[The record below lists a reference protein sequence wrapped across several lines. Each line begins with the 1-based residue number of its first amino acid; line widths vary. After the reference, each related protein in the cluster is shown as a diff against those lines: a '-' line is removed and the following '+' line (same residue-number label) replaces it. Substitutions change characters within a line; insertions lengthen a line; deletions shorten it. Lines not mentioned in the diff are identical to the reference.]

1 MTALPRRDGTG
12 VSVGRVAVAKTGRG
26 SFRGR
31 LERDCVIVRHVGM
44 ALEYLWAGWPWRGP
58 VEARLEAGLRE
69 IVGLF
74 GTPGWHWSI
83 CGQGCRGEG
92 MIDDGFATPGWL

>member
-1 MTALPRRDGTG
+1 
-12 VSVGRVAVAKTGRG
+12 
-26 SFRGR
+26 
-31 LERDCVIVRHVGM
+31 M
-44 ALEYLWAGWPWRGP
+44 ALRYLWIGWPWRGP

-83 CGQGCRGEG
+83 CGQGDRGDGMIDDGFATPGWHWSTCGQGGRGEG